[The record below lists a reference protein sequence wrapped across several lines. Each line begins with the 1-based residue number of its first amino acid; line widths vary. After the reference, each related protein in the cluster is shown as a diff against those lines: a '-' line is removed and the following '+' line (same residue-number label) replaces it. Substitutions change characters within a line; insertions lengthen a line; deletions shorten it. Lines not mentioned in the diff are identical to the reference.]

1 MYPKVRAA
9 RVAGAWYL
17 LLVITGISS
26 MVVPSNTASAV
37 GEVGIILGLIANVVY
52 IFLARA
58 LYVLLKG
65 VNKTH
70 ALLMVAFVLVSVGI
84 STLDGL
90 NKFAALFNQGELDAL
105 TMVLNGFL
113 FGFWLL
119 PFGVLVYRSHFI
131 PRIFGILLIINGFAY
146 PANTLVPLIKP
157 PFANVISLAL
167 LPPIFVGELSI
178 LAWLLVKGARV
189 ESLDT
194 IGATASSISPG

>member
-1 MYPKVRAA
+1 
-9 RVAGAWYL
+9 
-17 LLVITGISS
+17 

-90 NKFAALFNQGELDAL
+90 NKFAALFNQGSW
-105 TMVLNGFL
+105 T
-113 FGFWLL
+113 
-119 PFGVLVYRSHFI
+119 P
-131 PRIFGILLIINGFAY
+131 
-146 PANTLVPLIKP
+146 
-157 PFANVISLAL
+157 
-167 LPPIFVGELSI
+167 
-178 LAWLLVKGARV
+178 
-189 ESLDT
+189 
-194 IGATASSISPG
+194 